1 MKSSINIQP
10 VKSTSQ
16 SHNLRLRD
24 FDYVRKDLKDEN
36 YSSGSTVKHSE
47 IIKELKALVK
57 EKTGRTAQEKA
68 VFIKEG
74 VFLIKPEHTN
84 EQLQKVAEEFAVK
97 FNVKLLELHI
107 HRDEGHWEDQTN
119 KKGWKPNL
127 HGHIVFENISRD
139 TGKSVSWK
147 RDDMIKIQDFFADRL
162 EMERGL
168 KSDKKHIDSKTW
180 KVQKIEQEIN
190 SKRSDLSDV
199 NVQMVEL
206 LDTAEDSFAEAHGL
220 INNQYNNLLNM
231 MLSQLARKT
240 QTIEE
245 INAFVRSHEN
255 YPLLLKSHTI
265 KKDIVETSKNIQT
278 QKIEFEKV
286 KQKGRKM

>member
-107 HRDEGHWEDQTN
+107 HRDEGHWEDNLN

-127 HGHIVFENISRD
+127 HAHIVTENINRS

-168 KSDKKHIDSKTW
+168 KSDKKHIDSQSW

-199 NVQMVEL
+199 NVQMVEF
-206 LDTAEDSFAEAHGL
+206 LDTAENSFAEAQGL

-240 QTIEE
+240 QTTEE
-245 INAFVRSHEN
+245 INAFIRSHEN

-278 QKIEFEKV
+278 QKMEFEKV
-286 KQKGRKM
+286 RVKGRKM

>member
-1 MKSSINIQP
+1 MKSSINFQP
-10 VKSTSQ
+10 VKNTSQ
-16 SHNLRLRD
+16 SHNLRLRE

-84 EQLQKVAEEFAVK
+84 EQLQKFAENFALK

-107 HRDEGHWEDQTN
+107 HRDEGHWEDSEN

-127 HGHIVFENISRD
+127 HAHMVVENINRN
-139 TGKSVSWK
+139 TGKSVAWK
-147 RDDMIKIQDFFADRL
+147 RDDMVKMQDFFAENL

-180 KVQKIEQEIN
+180 KIQKMESEIN
-190 SKRSDLSDV
+190 GKKSYLSDLNDKA
-199 NVQMVEL
+199 VEFIDQAEDCLTEAKNMTNDSYTRL
-206 LDTAEDSFAEAHGL
+206 LD
-220 INNQYNNLLNM
+220 M
-231 MLSQLARKT
+231 MLSQLAKKT
-240 QTIEE
+240 QTTEQ
-245 INAFVRSHEN
+245 INAFVKSHEH
-255 YPLLLKSHTI
+255 YKLLIKSHTLRKNI
-265 KKDIVETSKNIQT
+265 QETSKTIQT
-278 QKIEFEKV
+278 EKEEI
-286 KQKGRKM
+286 KNKSKGMRR